1 MDILLVIKYYNK
13 VDILIKMLEFK
24 LLILGLAVLLISIY
38 LYIIIKNKEH
48 FLGDITDQP
57 ISIQL
62 LGQIA
67 SKLGVSVR
75 RIINLSYNGDVET
88 QMLSVSFTI
97 LDPNVI
103 EVNNGEKNAQTVA
116 SITQNLF
123 TNNNFIVKINNLNVK
138 LSKIKSNS
146 GNTPTATMDNSVYFN
161 NTGLTDVSNY
171 AQSKYALIPN
181 DPSLTQ
187 FYSLQM
193 DSNFNLKPVLE

>member
-1 MDILLVIKYYNK
+1 
-13 VDILIKMLEFK
+13 
-24 LLILGLAVLLISIY
+24 
-38 LYIIIKNKEH
+38 
-48 FLGDITDQP
+48 
-57 ISIQL
+57 
-62 LGQIA
+62 
-67 SKLGVSVR
+67 
-75 RIINLSYNGDVET
+75 
-88 QMLSVSFTI
+88 MLSVSFTI